1 MGEVLF
7 YHLTRTPL
15 EAAAPPILEKC
26 LERGWKVT
34 LRAGSPER
42 VEALNRHFWTYRE
55 DEFLP
60 HGAAADGHAAR
71 QPIYLTAGDETPNE
85 PDILFLCDGAAA
97 RAEEMGGYLR
107 ALLMFDGH
115 DEVALGAARAAWKA
129 VTAAKLKAVYWAQTE
144 TGGWAKRAESGG

>member
-34 LRAGSPER
+34 LRAGSKER
-42 VEALNRHFWTYRE
+42 VEALNRHFWTFRE
-55 DEFLP
+55 DSFLP
-60 HGAAADGHAAR
+60 HGTAADGHAER
-71 QPIYLTAGDETPNE
+71 QPIYLTAGNETPNA
-85 PDILFLCDGAAA
+85 PDILFLCDGAEAKPD
-97 RAEEMGGYLR
+97 EMGGYLR

-115 DEVALGAARAAWKA
+115 DEAAVAEARTAWKA
-129 VTAAKLKAVYWAQTE
+129 VIDAGLKAIYWAQTD
-144 TGGWAKRAESGG
+144 TGGWTKRAESGG

>member
-26 LERGWKVT
+26 LERGWKVA

-42 VEALNRHFWTYRE
+42 VEALNRYFWTYRE
-55 DEFLP
+55 DGFLP
-60 HGAAADGHAAR
+60 HGSAADGEAAR
-71 QPIYLTAGDETPNE
+71 QPIYLTAGDETPND
-85 PDILFLCDGAAA
+85 PDILFLCDGAEAKPD
-97 RAEEMGGYLR
+97 EMGGYLR

-115 DEVALGAARAAWKA
+115 DEEALGAARAAWKA
-129 VTAAKLKAVYWAQTE
+129 VTEAGLKAVYWAQNDG
-144 TGGWAKRAESGG
+144 GGWMKKAESGG